1 MGGQYSNSRH
11 PTLDTDGRIMNGL
24 IGKKVGMTQVFD
36 ENGHQVN
43 VTALEVGPCVVVQ
56 VKSEASDGYD
66 AVQLGY
72 GSQKKQRLNKP
83 AAGHLEKAG
92 VEPVRVLREF
102 AVDKGEEVKPGD
114 TVTATLFDGVSHVDV
129 TGVTKGRGF
138 QGVMRRYNFS
148 GGRATHGSGT
158 HRGPGSIGMK
168 VSPARVFKGKK
179 MPGHMGNDRVT
190 AQNLRM
196 VQVRGDDNVILV
208 EGAVPGPSG
217 GLVMVCK
224 AIKKA
229 AKA

>member
-1 MGGQYSNSRH
+1 
-11 PTLDTDGRIMNGL
+11 MNGL
-24 IGKKVGMTQVFD
+24 IGRKMGMTQVFD
-36 ENGHQVN
+36 EDGRQVN

-56 VKSEASDGYD
+56 VKTEASDGYD

-72 GSQKKQRLNKP
+72 GAQKKQRLTKP
-83 AAGHLEKAG
+83 AAGHQKKAG

-102 AVDKGEEVKPGD
+102 VLDAGEEVKPGD
-114 TVTATLFDGVSHVDV
+114 TVTAAMFEGVSHVDV

-138 QGVMRRYNFS
+138 QGVMRRYGFG
-148 GGRATHGSGT
+148 GGRASHGSGT

-179 MPGHMGNDRVT
+179 MPGHMGSDRVT

-196 VQVRGDDNVILV
+196 VQVRGEDNVILV
-208 EGAVPGPSG
+208 EGAVPGPTG
-217 GLVMVCK
+217 GLVMVRK